1 MATGDPQRISGPR
14 LDLVLLSGA
23 VLDALLAGDGPRAE
37 RLAGFAFPDEFA
49 RDDEWV
55 ARRRDQ
61 VRADPTWAP
70 WSLRAMV
77 LRAEQRMVGSTS
89 FHGPPGINS
98 LDDPGAAEFGY
109 TVFEAFRNLGYA
121 AETGRAMMDWARR
134 EHSVRRFI
142 SSIEPGNGPSIRV
155 VQKLGFRS
163 MNLVID
169 GEAIFECRVP

>member
-1 MATGDPQRISGPR
+1 MATGDPHVISGPR
-14 LDLVLLSGA
+14 LDLILLSSD
-23 VLDALLAGDGPRAE
+23 VLDAFLAGDRPRAE

-49 RDDEWV
+49 RDEEWV

-61 VRADPTWAP
+61 VRADPSWAP

-98 LDDPGAAEFGY
+98 LDDPSAAEFGY
-109 TVFEAFRNLGYA
+109 TVFEAFCNLGYA
-121 AETGRAMMDWARR
+121 TETGRAMMDWAQR
-134 EHSVRRFI
+134 EHGVRRFI

-155 VQKLGFRS
+155 IEKLGFLP
-163 MNLVID
+163 MTLVID
-169 GEAIFECRVP
+169 GEAIFECRRP

>member
-1 MATGDPQRISGPR
+1 
-14 LDLVLLSGA
+14 VLLSGD
-23 VLDALLAGDGPRAE
+23 VLDAFLAGDAAQAE

-55 ARRRDQ
+55 ARRRGQ
-61 VRADPTWAP
+61 VRADPAWAP

-77 LRAEQRMVGSTS
+77 LRSQQCMVGSTS

-98 LDDPGAAEFGY
+98 LDDPRAAEFGY

-121 AETGRAMMDWARR
+121 TETGHAMMEWAQR
-134 EHSVRRFI
+134 EHGVRRFV
-142 SSIEPGNGPSIRV
+142 SSIEPGNSASIRV
-155 VQKLGFRS
+155 IEKLGFRP

-169 GEAIFECRVP
+169 GEAIFECRLP